1 MDPSASRF
9 ADPLKDYGFDP
20 YSVAQAA
27 AHREVPLDETSIE
40 ILNGLVGLTGS
51 LNLFPA
57 DPFEGVSTPG
67 SCRSRRLDWLRD
79 LGAHSGNSD
88 SDAYEDVYPEDLF
101 EGASLQSKLEFFMFG
116 RHESS
121 NEYHSS
127 YDSWDI
133 PPIHPVRPSLK
144 TPGDSGFEL
153 NANWYERIQLAYRS
167 ALPRSKSHKSLN
179 LLGSDAEHEL
189 LLELGRFSRAACYKA
204 TALVLSILQHGLSVY
219 LPGYMSVTED
229 TLPLVN
235 KFYQKKFACDLQYVH
250 DGVVYTVVVG
260 PVDADNAVP
269 YTVAKKLYCNDQKG
283 KQALCEALYSRGTH
297 GTFAIPVQCIVDFAG
312 IRVVAEPLVPLE
324 DSPPVDLV
332 SELLMDCR
340 APTGVLATDISS
352 CILASSELFESFRN
366 ISSYLHMCSWPVP
379 FDASDICGT
388 SLKGDSDS
396 GEWRSN
402 ANNVLCDGA
411 VANVQRCDGVL
422 HIRQAHEVLPPI
434 LERNATPDPLY
445 SVRFRPEFCFA
456 YNGSLKCTLKS
467 ASVFSDVHSGDL
479 FYEAFKHLVVVLE
492 DSVGRCNGLFD
503 SWDLRQVFASHGV
516 NMRFLGMAYERV
528 VYIGLKNLLAADMV
542 ARAMKHLWNTQLED
556 FFSGNMIGCDAL
568 MRRMLKL
575 VNNVFG
581 LYAESAEFWS
591 QRIIPE
597 VARHFNLVKL
607 DGISYRVIPHLLL
620 KSALEYH
627 LCILLPFP
635 SEGHSYRSP
644 ITASDFRS
652 VDMPP
657 ILGQHR
663 APHEVPEMHVSD
675 ASYHSVL
682 DAFFPRVSVV
692 YPQRELALTKAAS
705 SLCGKNGDSV
715 LADLVLATSS
725 WQNGLCRQIEAR
737 TLGVGYPCDP
747 ACVYSSRLACVNYQ
761 QPVTGVNLF
770 CLTQSLLQVDP
781 LKRSKLLLLMG
792 YEYLRHRYI
801 DAALECASYVAKHS
815 PALCAK
821 RLEAQ
826 LLALQ
831 CHCLKA
837 HEAVSTDLFESLRD
851 EVTGVESCQGLL
863 SLQVFLFMGIAA
875 WIRNEYEPC
884 ASYAARA
891 RAATLGISGIEE
903 YAWLPVAVVSLL
915 GHCQNAL
922 GNGVQAIKTQREVV
936 RLCNVAKLPR
946 FTLCNQTWLFVE
958 YLLRNDSHDEGCAL
972 SMECI
977 PILEAEF
984 GSLSVECLRGLYVS
998 AWSNHQVGCGHLL
1011 HPLLYLSSSDR
1022 VIDANASLGGIRGAL
1037 LLEEFSLAEICDLRR
1052 THCANALGLYNS
1064 LYERLCMVIA
1074 RSRVDIL
1081 EYMRTVY
1088 PDADLRPVES
1098 LHRLTRRRL
1107 EAAMEEVPVSDD
1119 VLLSGMAADC
1129 EKFYEKLLLVIRNM
1143 LTLRLLS
1150 LSSAE
1155 SMAVAQR
1162 LYSAY
1167 VSQVSDKYIAQMFT
1181 HGDGDGDAAGEVAR
1195 LDSTVVGRLP
1205 GRSAA
1210 ANGVVSHALSMYGN
1224 SLDRQPEKFN
1234 ASVSIKQ
1241 NSVPHRGHE
1250 LRAIEELLLMAPSTS
1265 VADLCETCRLALHG
1279 SSDSPSEWFDKIFDI
1294 GPSPHRPSERS
1305 LPLFL
1310 DVLRHF
1316 LTPSKRLIILGQVAN
1331 LNGVE
1336 VDATLTFAELHDALV
1351 AALGGNRPSR
1361 GGPVGTRQQQTK

>member
-20 YSVAQAA
+20 SSIAQAA
-27 AHREVPLDETSIE
+27 AHREVALDETSIE

-79 LGAHSGNSD
+79 LGPNAGNSE

-101 EGASLQSKLEFFMFG
+101 EGASLQSKLDVFMFG
-116 RHESS
+116 RHESP
-121 NEYHSS
+121 NEDPTS

-133 PPIHPVRPSLK
+133 PAIHPVRPSLK
-144 TPGDSGFEL
+144 APGDSGFEL
-153 NANWYERIQLAYRS
+153 NANWYERIQWAYRS
-167 ALPRSKSHKSLN
+167 ALPRQKSHNSLN
-179 LLGSDAEHEL
+179 VLGSDAEHEL
-189 LLELGRFSRAACYKA
+189 LLELGRFSRASCYKA
-204 TALVLSILQHGLSVY
+204 TALVLSILQHGLNVY
-219 LPGYMSVTED
+219 LPGYISVTED

-235 KFYQKKFACDLQYVH
+235 KFYQKKFACDMQYVH

-260 PVDADNAVP
+260 PIGADNAVS
-269 YTVAKKLYCNDQKG
+269 YTVSKKLYCNDQKG

-297 GTFAIPVQCIVDFAG
+297 GAFAIPVQCIVDFAG

-324 DSPPVDLV
+324 DSPPIDLA
-332 SELLMDCR
+332 SELLRDCR
-340 APTGVLATDISS
+340 APIGVLATDISS
-352 CILASSELFESFRN
+352 CLLASSELFESFKN
-366 ISSYLHMCSWPVP
+366 MSSYLHMCSWSIP
-379 FDASDICGT
+379 FGASDICGV
-388 SLKGDSDS
+388 SRQGDADS
-396 GEWRSN
+396 GERRSD
-402 ANNVLCDGA
+402 ASNVLCDGA

-422 HIRQAHEVLPPI
+422 HSRQTHEVLPPI
-434 LERNATPDPLY
+434 LEHNATPDPLY
-445 SVRFRPEFCFA
+445 SARFRPEFCFA

-467 ASVFSDVHSGDL
+467 SSVFSDMHSGDI
-479 FYEAFKHLVVVLE
+479 FHEAFKHLLVVLE
-492 DSVGRCNGLFD
+492 DSVGRCNGLLD
-503 SWDLRQVFASHGV
+503 SWDLRQVFASLGI
-516 NMRFLGMAYERV
+516 NMRFLGMAYERA

-542 ARAMKHLWNTQLED
+542 ARAVKHLWNTQLED
-556 FFSGNMIGCDAL
+556 FFNGNMIGCDAL

-591 QRIIPE
+591 QRVIPE

-607 DGISYRVIPHLLL
+607 EGISYRVLPHLLL

-663 APHEVPEMHVSD
+663 APHEVPDVHVSD
-675 ASYHSVL
+675 MSYNNVL

-692 YPQRELALTKAAS
+692 YPQRELSLTKVAS
-705 SLCGKNGDSV
+705 RLCGKNGDNV

-725 WQNGLCRQIEAR
+725 WQNGLCRQIESR
-737 TLGVGYPCDP
+737 TIGVGYPCDP
-747 ACVYSSRLACVNYQ
+747 ACVYSSRMSCVNYH

-770 CLTQSLLQVDP
+770 CLSQCLLQVDP

-801 DAALECASYVAKHS
+801 DAALECANYVARHS
-815 PALCAK
+815 PALCFK

-826 LLALQ
+826 LLVLQ

-837 HEAVSTDLFESLRD
+837 NEPMSTDLFESLRD
-851 EVTGVESCQGLL
+851 EISGIESCQGLL
-863 SLQVFLFMGIAA
+863 SLQVFLFMAIAA
-875 WIRNEYEPC
+875 WIRNDYESC
-884 ASYAARA
+884 ALYAARA
-891 RAATLGISGIEE
+891 RAATLGISGIAE
-903 YAWLPVAVVSLL
+903 YTWLPVAVVSLL

-922 GNGVQAIKTQREVV
+922 GNGIAAIKTQREVV
-936 RLCNVAKLPR
+936 RLCNVSQLPR

-958 YLLRNDSHDEGCAL
+958 YLLRNDSHEEGCSL

-1022 VIDANASLGGIRGAL
+1022 VIDANASLGGIRGSL

-1052 THCANALGLYNS
+1052 THCANALGLYKS
-1064 LYERLCMVIA
+1064 LYERLCMIIA
-1074 RSRVDIL
+1074 RNRVDIL
-1081 EYMRTVY
+1081 DYMRTVY
-1088 PDADLRPVES
+1088 PKADLRPVES
-1098 LHRLTRRRL
+1098 LHRLTRGRL
-1107 EAAMEEVPVSDD
+1107 ESAMEDVPVSDD
-1119 VLLSGMAADC
+1119 ELLNGMAADC
-1129 EKFYEKLLLVIRNM
+1129 EKFYEKLLLVIRNV

-1162 LYSAY
+1162 LYNAY
-1167 VSQVSDKYIAQMFT
+1167 VSQVSDDYIAQMCLRS
-1181 HGDGDGDAAGEVAR
+1181 DGDGNAAEGLSR
-1195 LDSTVVGRLP
+1195 LDSTLVGGLS
-1205 GRSAA
+1205 GRSGG

-1250 LRAIEELLLMAPSTS
+1250 LRSIEELLLMAPSIS
-1265 VADLCETCRLALHG
+1265 VAELCETCRLALHG
-1279 SSDSPSEWFDKIFDI
+1279 SSDSPSEWFDKLFDI
-1294 GPSPHRPSERS
+1294 GPSPSRPSERS

-1316 LTPSKRLIILGQVAN
+1316 LTPSKRLIILGHVAS

-1336 VDATLTFAELHDALV
+1336 VDSTVTFAELNNALEAV
-1351 AALGGNRPSR
+1351 LGRHRS
-1361 GGPVGTRQQQTK
+1361 